1 MSTPP
6 TPSAPRTTGSRRDSS
21 AARVHNLN
29 AGPGALPL
37 AALERA
43 QRELLS
49 FPGAGMSVLEMSHR
63 APPFEGILR
72 RAEEAVLALYGLSRE
87 GEHEALFL
95 QGGASLQFAMV
106 PLHFGAGGAYV
117 NTGEWA
123 TRALAEARL
132 AWGEGGAREAWS
144 SAASGFDEVPQG
156 PLAAEAAAGAPYLH
170 YTSNNTIYGTQL
182 RAHPT
187 LAGAARR
194 PPLVVDASS
203 DFLSRPLD
211 LSACDLVYAGAQKNA
226 GPAGVTVALM
236 RRSAA
241 RAAPADPRCPTVLRY
256 STHALAGSLYHT
268 PPTFAIYMVAL
279 VAEWAL
285 AQGGLAALEA
295 RAARRA
301 GEVYAR
307 LDAHPDLY
315 QGHARP
321 HSRSHMN
328 ITFRLPTPALEA
340 ALLREAEAASLVG
353 LKGHRSVGGL
363 RASLYNA
370 VTDEAVGAL
379 LGALD
384 RFARAGA

>member
-1 MSTPP
+1 MPHTAQRAHPTPP
-6 TPSAPRTTGSRRDSS
+6 PEGEGRL
-21 AARVHNLN
+21 HNLN

-43 QRELLS
+43 RRELLS

-63 APPFEGILR
+63 SPPFESILR
-72 RAEEAVLALYGLSRE
+72 RAEEALLALYGLSRE
-87 GEHEALFL
+87 GEHEVLFL

-132 AWGEGGAREAWS
+132 AWGEGGAREVWS
-144 SAASGFDEVPQG
+144 SAARGFDEVPQG
-156 PLAAEAAAGAPYLH
+156 PLAAEGAAGAPYLH

-187 LAGAARR
+187 LAGGSRR

-203 DFLSRPLD
+203 DLLSRPLD

-236 RRSAA
+236 RKSRS

-256 STHALAGSLYHT
+256 STHAKAGSLYHT
-268 PPTFAIYMVAL
+268 PPTFSIYMVAL

-285 AQGGLAALEA
+285 EQGGLAALEA

-301 GEVYAR
+301 GEVYAL

-315 QGHARP
+315 RGHARP

-328 ITFRLPTPALEA
+328 VTFRLPTPALEEE
-340 ALLREAEAASLVG
+340 LLREAESAGLVG
-353 LKGHRSVGGL
+353 LRGHRSVGGL

-379 LGALD
+379 LHTLD